1 MQKNIGGNPFEYI
14 KGVNELWERT
24 NYHKSNGE
32 YYYLQEISKLEGP
45 WVWSND
51 RKKLMFATYNYLG
64 LLGNEQIKKASISAV
79 EKYGTG
85 THGVRNF
92 GGTLDLHGELE
103 KAVAEFTG
111 RKYAMVYSTGYMTNL
126 STINALVGHKD
137 WILSDKL
144 NHASI
149 VDGCILS
156 GAIHKRFKHNDMD
169 HLEKLLGNAPE
180 NCTKLVIADAVFSM
194 DGDIFNLPKAYE
206 LCKKY
211 NAILMID
218 EAHSLGVLGKNGK
231 GIEEFYE
238 MSNSIDIKMGTLS
251 KAIPAIGGYIACNNE
266 KIITYLRHLSRGFI
280 FSAALPPALIAA
292 ALETLKILDT
302 EGKFLREKLFVNVQT
317 FLSMLQ
323 DAGFDTGN
331 TNSPIIPIMLGADEV
346 ALKMTAYCQEHDLF
360 VLPVISPAVP
370 EGKARLRVNVTASHE
385 ISQIEEAAKIIIEGG
400 KKLDIIK

>member
-1 MQKNIGGNPFEYI
+1 MQNNKKHTPFEYV

-32 YYYLQEISKLEGP
+32 YYYLQEISELEGP
-45 WVWSND
+45 WVCSND

-64 LLGNEQIKKASISAV
+64 LLGNDQIRKASIRAI

-92 GGTLDLHGELE
+92 GGTLDLHGQLE
-103 KAVAEFTG
+103 RAVADFTG
-111 RKYAMVYSTGYMTNL
+111 REHAMVYSTGYMTNL
-126 STINALVGHKD
+126 STINALVGHND

-156 GAIHKRFKHNDMD
+156 RAVHKRFKHNDMN
-169 HLEKLLGNAPE
+169 HLEKLLDKAPE
-180 NCTKLVIADAVFSM
+180 NCTKLVVADAVFSM
-194 DGDIFNLPKAYE
+194 DGDIFDLPKAYE

-218 EAHSLGVLGKNGK
+218 EAHSLGVLGKKGK
-231 GIEEFYE
+231 GIEEYYG
-238 MSNSIDIKMGTLS
+238 MNNVIDIKMGTLS
-251 KAIPAIGGYIACNNE
+251 KAIPAIGGYIACNDG
-266 KIITYLRHLSRGFI
+266 KIMTYLRHLSRGFI

-292 ALETLKILDT
+292 ALETLKILETDG
-302 EGKFLREKLFVNVQT
+302 EELRQKLSINVET
-317 FLSMLQ
+317 FLKLLR

-331 TNSPIIPIMLGADEV
+331 TNSPIIPIMLGSDEI

-360 VLPVISPAVP
+360 ILPVISPAVP
-370 EGKARLRVNVTASHE
+370 EGQARLRVNVTASHE
-385 ISQIEEAAKIIIEGG
+385 IYQIEEAARIIIEAG
-400 KKLDIIK
+400 KELNVI